1 MKKIFSFLMILILA
15 FEILS
20 QPQNTNKEPQ
30 KQDNDQQNQQKINTK
45 QNPQQNDEQKQE
57 QQNTN
62 IQEHQQQN
70 NTQQNQNQN
79 QKNMQQNNN
88 NTQENQQQ
96 NNAKKQEQQN
106 NSTHQKQQQQNNNA
120 QQKQQQQNNNIQ
132 KQQQQNNNDQQK
144 QQQQQNNNAQ
154 QKQQQNNNAQQ
165 NKNAN
170 TNIKPNKTQDQKA
183 PKNQTQNKYNT
194 LNNTNI
200 NNTIPVKNKTEE
212 TKEKIFN
219 LTESLIKFFKD
230 TFGSKNDTDKNKT
243 VNETGKTKEE
253 IESEVRRRQEQ
264 IELQRIMQEKERI
277 RREEIEMNRKAEL
290 VRIENKRKEERR
302 KREQEERAK
311 FEALLTNTTFEE
323 TIQISLEKGESETL
337 YLDLQS
343 FVKLKMAV
351 LCTDN
356 EDKITFFFSGPDSR
370 GRTSVLYK
378 VYEKNYLFHEYET
391 MRKGEYMVE
400 ITNRGKKQSEL
411 FFFVKEHNEIKK
423 DNIDT
428 QKIDKI
434 SMFLNEI
441 DSNVNALR
449 NKKKMEIRQINSH
462 NEKVDNNNRSIV
474 IYSIVEIVTMFI
486 IFIAQSYYISSI
498 VEKL

>member
-1 MKKIFSFLMILILA
+1 MKKIISFLVILILA
-15 FEILS
+15 FEIFS
-20 QPQNTNKEPQ
+20 QQQNTNQEPQ
-30 KQDNDQQNQQKINTK
+30 KQDNDQQNQQQNNTQ
-45 QNPQQNDEQKQE
+45 QNPQQNNEQKQE
-57 QQNTN
+57 QQGINK
-62 IQEHQQQN
+62 QEQQQQN
-70 NTQQNQNQN
+70 NTQQSQNQN
-79 QKNMQQNNN
+79 QQNNQQSN
-88 NTQENQQQ
+88 NTQKNQQQ
-96 NNAKKQEQQN
+96 NNAQKQEQQN
-106 NSTHQKQQQQNNNA
+106 NSTQQKQQQQNNNAQKQPQQNNNA
-120 QQKQQQQNNNIQ
+120 QQKQQQQNNNS
-132 KQQQQNNNDQQK
+132 
-144 QQQQQNNNAQ
+144 Q
-154 QKQQQNNNAQQ
+154 QKQQQNNNTQQQQ

-170 TNIKPNKTQDQKA
+170 TNIKPNNTQDQKA
-183 PKNQTQNKYNT
+183 QKNQTQNINNN
-194 LNNTNI
+194 LNNT
-200 NNTIPVKNKTEE
+200 NNTIPVKNKTQE

-230 TFGSKNDTDKNKT
+230 TFGSKNDTGKNKP

-253 IESEVRRRQEQ
+253 IESEVRKRQEQ

-277 RREEIEMNRKAEL
+277 RREEIEMNRKAEMI
-290 VRIENKRKEERR
+290 RIENKRKEERR

-378 VYEKNYLFHEYET
+378 VHEKNYLFHEYET

-400 ITNRGKKQSEL
+400 ITNRGKKPTEL

-434 SMFLNEI
+434 SMYLNDI

-486 IFIAQSYYISSI
+486 VFIAQSYYISSI

>member
-1 MKKIFSFLMILILA
+1 MKKIISFLVILILA
-15 FEILS
+15 FEIFS
-20 QPQNTNKEPQ
+20 QQQNTNQEPQ
-30 KQDNDQQNQQKINTK
+30 KQDNDQQNQQQNNTQ
-45 QNPQQNDEQKQE
+45 QNPQQNNEQKQE
-57 QQNTN
+57 QQGINK
-62 IQEHQQQN
+62 QEQQQQN
-70 NTQQNQNQN
+70 NTQQSQNQN
-79 QKNMQQNNN
+79 QQNNQQSN
-88 NTQENQQQ
+88 NTQKNQQQ
-96 NNAKKQEQQN
+96 NNKQNQGQQ
-106 NSTHQKQQQQNNNA
+106 KNNA
-120 QQKQQQQNNNIQ
+120 QQKQQQKSNNA
-132 KQQQQNNNDQQK
+132 QQK
-144 QQQQQNNNAQ
+144 QQQTNNAQ
-154 QKQQQNNNAQQ
+154 QKQQQN
-165 NKNAN
+165 KNVN
-170 TNIKPNKTQDQKA
+170 TNIKPNNAQAQKEQ
-183 PKNQTQNKYNT
+183 KNQTQNINNN

-243 VNETGKTKEE
+243 INETGKTSKE
-253 IESEVRRRQEQ
+253 IEAEARRKQEQ

-290 VRIENKRKEERR
+290 VRIENKRKEEKR

-311 FEALLTNTTFEE
+311 FDALLSNTTFEE
-323 TIQISLEKGESETL
+323 IIQISLEKGESETL
-337 YLDLQS
+337 YLDLES

-351 LCTDN
+351 VCTDN

-378 VYEKNYLFHEYET
+378 VYEKSYLFHQYET
-391 MRKGEYMVE
+391 MRKGEYIVE

-434 SMFLNEI
+434 SMYLNDI

-486 IFIAQSYYISSI
+486 VFIAQSYYISSI

>member
-30 KQDNDQQNQQKINTK
+30 KQDNEQQNQQKINTK

-79 QKNMQQNNN
+79 HKNMQQNNN
-88 NTQENQQQ
+88 NTQESQQQ

-106 NSTHQKQQQQNNNA
+106 NSTHQKHQQQNNNA

-144 QQQQQNNNAQ
+144 QQQQNNNAQ

-170 TNIKPNKTQDQKA
+170 TNIKPNKTQGQKA

-243 VNETGKTKEE
+243 VNETGKKKEE

>member
-30 KQDNDQQNQQKINTK
+30 KQDNDQQNKQKNNTQ
-45 QNPQQNDEQKQE
+45 QNPQQNNEQKQE
-57 QQNTN
+57 QQSIN

-70 NTQQNQNQN
+70 NTQQNQSQN
-79 QKNMQQNNN
+79 QQNMQQNIN
-88 NTQENQQQ
+88 NTQKNQQQ
-96 NNAKKQEQQN
+96 NNSQKQEQQN
-106 NSTHQKQQQQNNNA
+106 NST

-132 KQQQQNNNDQQK
+132 KQQQQNNNTQQM
-144 QQQQQNNNAQ
+144 QLQQNNNAQ
-154 QKQQQNNNAQQ
+154 QKQQQNNTAQQKQQQ
-165 NKNAN
+165 NKNTN
-170 TNIKPNKTQDQKA
+170 TNIKPNNTQDQKA
-183 PKNQTQNKYNT
+183 PKNQTQNINNN

-230 TFGSKNDTDKNKT
+230 TFGSKNDTGKNKT

-253 IESEVRRRQEQ
+253 IESEVRKKQEQ

-277 RREEIEMNRKAEL
+277 RREEIEMKRKAEL
-290 VRIENKRKEERR
+290 VRIESKRKEERR

-434 SMFLNEI
+434 SMYLNEI